1 MSFNPSAP
9 DKGGKMNIDLV
20 PEGPTAARCAR
31 VIEIGQQE
39 SKYGTQNRAVIAF
52 SLPMYHVEIN
62 GEKKQRFMSN
72 PFGINMTTNEG
83 STMYQYTKALNPQ
96 ATSLGDFLNRSCQ
109 LVVAHY
115 KKNDG
120 NLGDRIDAIAPIMP
134 GYEVPE
140 LDTEPFW
147 FEWDNPTVDAW
158 AMIPEFTRNLIR
170 EAKNYPGSKV
180 EELDKDYESGRVSEK
195 VVDDI
200 PF

>member
-9 DKGGKMNIDLV
+9 DKGGRASFDLV

-39 SKYGTQNRAVIAF
+39 SKYGTQDRAVIAF
-52 SLPMYHVEIN
+52 SLPMYHIEIN

-96 ATSLGDFLNRSCQ
+96 ATKLGDFLNRPCQ

-115 KKNDG
+115 KKGDG
-120 NLGDRIDAIAPIMP
+120 NMGDRIDAVSPIMP

-147 FEWDNPTVDAW
+147 FEWDDPNPAVW
-158 AMIPEFTRNLIR
+158 PMIPEFTKNLIR

-180 EELDKDYESGRVSEK
+180 EEIDKGYESGVYSE
-195 VVDDI
+195 DADQDL